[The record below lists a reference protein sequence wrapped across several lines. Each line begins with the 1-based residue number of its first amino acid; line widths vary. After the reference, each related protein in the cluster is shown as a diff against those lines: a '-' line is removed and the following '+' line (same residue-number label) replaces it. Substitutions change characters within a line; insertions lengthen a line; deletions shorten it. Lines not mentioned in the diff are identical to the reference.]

1 MFFIIAIIGIYVAFY
16 ITYPF
21 IVILHELGHAFAYLL
36 LTKPEHVDVF
46 IGSYGDTNTRLKFKV
61 GRLRIYI
68 MLSFPFVARGGLC
81 KSSAWEP
88 NYIKEVIILLAGSV
102 FTFIVACAVG
112 FIAFNTDAHGA
123 VKLFCFAL
131 ILCSFFSLYIN
142 LAPNTMRV
150 AGLDNDG
157 ELLSFTIKYR
167 KVYTAYTQACE
178 LLMREDF
185 RAGSEKLID
194 IVTIYPKEIKFLRLL
209 IPYLITIRNLSAAE
223 NHLLQLMQLTEL
235 STDEYL
241 NLGYAQ
247 SVVGK
252 GDQAMENYKLAL
264 AKDADNLIGLNNLS
278 YELTLKG
285 DFAESEKLLKKAI
298 ALDPEFAAAYNS
310 LGFLRILTNDL
321 EAGKQLVEKCLGLE
335 PENAYA
341 YKHLGI
347 YFLKMQNRE
356 AALENFDRALAL
368 DDTVDLRPF
377 KHEAEAL

>member
-1 MFFIIAIIGIYVAFY
+1 MFLIITIIAIYAASY
-16 ITYPF
+16 ITYPV

-36 LTKPEHVDVF
+36 FTKPDNVDVF
-46 IGSYGDTNTRLKFKV
+46 IGSYGDTNTRLKFKIS
-61 GRLRIYI
+61 RLHFYI
-68 MLSFPFVARGGLC
+68 KLSFPYVTRGGSC
-81 KSSAWEP
+81 RSSKTET
-88 NYIKEVIILLAGSV
+88 NYVNEIIILLAGSV
-102 FTFIVACAVG
+102 FTVIAACVIG
-112 FIAFNTDAHGA
+112 FIALNTDVHGS
-123 VKLFCFAL
+123 VKLFCIAL
-131 ILCSFFSLYIN
+131 IVCSFFSLYTN
-142 LAPNTMRV
+142 LVPNATRS

-185 RAGSEKLID
+185 KAASEKLID
-194 IVTIYPKEIKFLRLL
+194 IATIYPKEKKFLQLL

-223 NHLLQLMQLTEL
+223 KYLLQLMQLTEL

-247 SVVGK
+247 SVMGK
-252 GDQAMENYKLAL
+252 GDQAIENYKLAL

-285 DFAESEKLLKKAI
+285 DFAESEGLLKKAI
-298 ALDPEFAAAYNS
+298 GVDPEFATTYNS

-321 EAGKQLVEKCLGLE
+321 EVGKQLVEKCLELE

-347 YFLKMQNRE
+347 YFLKIQNRE

-368 DDTVDLRPF
+368 DDTIDLGPF
-377 KHEAEAL
+377 KQEAEAL

>member
-1 MFFIIAIIGIYVAFY
+1 MFFIAAIIGICAAFY

-21 IVILHELGHAFAYLL
+21 IVILHEMGHAFAYLL

-61 GRLRIYI
+61 GRLRFYI
-68 MLSFPFVARGGLC
+68 RLSFPYVTRGGLC

-88 NYIKEVIILLAGSV
+88 NYINEIIILLAGSV
-102 FTFIVACAVG
+102 FTIIAACVVG
-112 FIAFNTDAHGA
+112 FVAFNADVHGA
-123 VKLFCFAL
+123 VKLFCVAL
-131 ILCSFFSLYIN
+131 ILCSFFSLYMN
-142 LAPNTMRV
+142 LAPNKMRGT
-150 AGLDNDG
+150 GLDNDG

-167 KVYTAYTQACE
+167 KVYTSYTQACE

-185 RAGSEKLID
+185 KAASEKLID
-194 IVTIYPKEIKFLRLL
+194 IVTIYPKEKKFLQLL
-209 IPYLITIRNLSAAE
+209 IPYLITTRNLSAAE
-223 NHLLQLMQLTEL
+223 NYLLQLMQLTEL

-247 SVVGK
+247 SVMGK
-252 GDQAMENYKLAL
+252 SDQAIENYKLAL
-264 AKDADNLIGLNNLS
+264 AKDADSLIGLNNLS

-285 DFAESEKLLKKAI
+285 DFVESEELLKKAMGV
-298 ALDPEFAAAYNS
+298 DPEFATTYNS

-321 EAGKQLVEKCLGLE
+321 EVGKQLVEKCLELE

-347 YFLKMQNRE
+347 YFLKIQNRE

-368 DDTVDLRPF
+368 DDTIDLRPF
-377 KHEAEAL
+377 KQEAEAL